1 MDYEKNG
8 ARVVYKNVQKD
19 KSAMAEMI
27 TLCKGRRDVPVILE
41 ADRVTIGYGGT

>member
-19 KSAMAEMI
+19 KAEMAEMM
-27 TLCKGRRDVPVILE
+27 TLSKGRRDVPVIL
-41 ADRVTIGYGGT
+41 DDGKVTIGYGGS